1 LRHLEK
7 YAGFLWF
14 LPVLTVVLFF
24 KLRDL
29 KNFTEENV
37 LSCYDCLWFARLAED
52 FYEGKFSKIDYLT
65 NVPDFAVVPLSLIIV
80 FPVVLSKMISIEMN
94 KIFLYAPPI
103 MGTLFVIP
111 MYYWIR
117 NFAPVYVFVGGAF
130 LGLFNYVYYYRT
142 TLGRY
147 DTDFLILFFVFL
159 ILLLFTKAIFQKNR
173 SYFFVLLAGIVS
185 QIFMWWYYKPI
196 LLVFLLSG
204 LLIGLLVNR
213 ENPKEIVKKV
223 LLYAVVSNPFSV
235 FEGLSS
241 FGHYFFGYFLKE
253 ESFLPV
259 SITANIIELQP
270 VNFNKFLYMTVD
282 HTGILIL
289 SVLGLAALLIF
300 KFRYMAVALPIILIG
315 LTIFTAGERFLMYLA
330 PFLGMGIG
338 YVIYGMNWYIKRV
351 LTSDYLKKIVTILFV
366 IITAFFSTNSNAF
379 VYNVKPTLNESFLRV
394 VPDLKEKLTEGAY
407 VWQWWD
413 YGNIVEYYLEK
424 GTYIDNHNFHPFKV
438 YAVAHSLMIYDEKK
452 ARNIIAFVT
461 NNLSRYYMPVK
472 PKKEDLK
479 KIRENAINY
488 NEHLE
493 KDVYVFLYPADINKE
508 IILQLG
514 VYGAEEY
521 IGDISLRR
529 AFYKC
534 LSEDEFF
541 NCGRFEF
548 HKFLTIFNWK
558 DKSYEKNNPYAEVR
572 YIELDRDGQILK
584 KTMWEN
590 SDKSKRLILQFIRQK
605 NDMFVFITDKKFAK
619 SLFSR
624 MAVAENDFRCF
635 DLVYNGFPFVIVY
648 KVNPDKNCQ

>member
-103 MGTLFVIP
+103 MGTLFVI
-111 MYYWIR
+111 
-117 NFAPVYVFVGGAF
+117 
-130 LGLFNYVYYYRT
+130 L
-142 TLGRY
+142 
-147 DTDFLILFFVFL
+147 
-159 ILLLFTKAIFQKNR
+159 TKAIFQKNR

-493 KDVYVFLYPADINKE
+493 KDVYVFLYPAVDDI
-508 IILQLG
+508 
-514 VYGAEEY
+514 
-521 IGDISLRR
+521 
-529 AFYKC
+529 
-534 LSEDEFF
+534 
-541 NCGRFEF
+541 
-548 HKFLTIFNWK
+548 
-558 DKSYEKNNPYAEVR
+558 
-572 YIELDRDGQILK
+572 
-584 KTMWEN
+584 
-590 SDKSKRLILQFIRQK
+590 
-605 NDMFVFITDKKFAK
+605 
-619 SLFSR
+619 
-624 MAVAENDFRCF
+624 
-635 DLVYNGFPFVIVY
+635 
-648 KVNPDKNCQ
+648 